1 MFKSII
7 ITCQKIKTICSELY
21 AQNSLQAVQPL
32 DATYEVQKKRCNIIG
47 GVTAVMIVIV
57 VIIIVANIYCAY
69 VGFPTINHFNPHKF
83 IMK

>member
-1 MFKSII
+1 MLR
-7 ITCQKIKTICSELY
+7 TVYRLY
-21 AQNSLQAVQPL
+21 NHLML
-32 DATYEVQKKRCNIIG
+32 HMRFKKRGVIG